1 MRLIHKYELPRESGS
16 IVIPAGATLLSVQQ
30 QDEKPQ
36 MWALVD
42 PAARLVNRVIRC
54 IGTGL
59 DAPEVAAAAPPGE
72 YIGTVQFHWG
82 RLVLHYFDGGEYPL

>member
-1 MRLIHKYELPRESGS
+1 MRLIHKYELPLESGS

-30 QDEKPQ
+30 QDEKPRV
-36 MWALVD
+36 WVVVD
-42 PAARLVNRVIRC
+42 PTARLVNRTIRC
-54 IGTGL
+54 LGTGL
-59 DAPEVAAAAPPGE
+59 DATATEAAVPPGE